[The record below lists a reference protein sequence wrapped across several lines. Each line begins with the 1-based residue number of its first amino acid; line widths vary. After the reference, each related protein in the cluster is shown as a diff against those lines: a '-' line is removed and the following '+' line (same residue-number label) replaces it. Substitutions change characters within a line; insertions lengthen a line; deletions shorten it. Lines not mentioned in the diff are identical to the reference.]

1 MGRHRGF
8 GTKPASSERPRLPD
22 CRMRNLLINSLSLFE
37 QHTTYKH
44 IHTVTLGIYRIYR
57 IDPFSLYFWT
67 NKVLKLLVSPQRS
80 DRAHNTDY
88 GNISE
93 YIFGAFSFS
102 PDAYGEIF
110 GYILHFALIVSIV

>member
-1 MGRHRGF
+1 
-8 GTKPASSERPRLPD
+8 
-22 CRMRNLLINSLSLFE
+22 MRNLIISLSLFE

-44 IHTVTLGIYRIYR
+44 IHTVTLG

-110 GYILHFALIVSIV
+110 SYILHFALIVSIV